1 MCIGEKART
10 LGQQREIVQFIG
22 REMPQEEG
30 EVPIKKLKRKPN
42 GKVIST
48 AMEECILLQLCTE
61 MEVPAFSPED
71 AVIFTGKAARTRRK
85 NELANSGDAVQ
96 YLSSQNEVKYTASI
110 IYHVQLHIWRYIDIY
125 LNDHTE

>member
-1 MCIGEKART
+1 
-10 LGQQREIVQFIG
+10 
-22 REMPQEEG
+22 
-30 EVPIKKLKRKPN
+30 
-42 GKVIST
+42 
-48 AMEECILLQLCTE
+48 

-110 IYHVQLHIWRYIDIY
+110 IYHVQLHIWRYIYIY